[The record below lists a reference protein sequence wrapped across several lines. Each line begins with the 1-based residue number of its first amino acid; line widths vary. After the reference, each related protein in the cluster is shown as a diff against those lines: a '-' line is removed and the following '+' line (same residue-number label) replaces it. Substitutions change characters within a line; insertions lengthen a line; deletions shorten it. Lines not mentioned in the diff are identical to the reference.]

1 MHIAQPSVHRTQLTA
16 MDIQSAGLFRS
27 ARVASKPIHSHSIVE
42 VVYYLHGSVQCRVG
56 NQVLD
61 ADPGTILV
69 IPAGIPHGEVSV
81 GPWACFYLLI
91 KRPVLPDGLLQL
103 HDDEDRSVE
112 RVCMT
117 LLREWRSQQE
127 GRETMLSLL
136 LDQLGVLLRR
146 LKPPAAPS
154 SAELLVRQ
162 LERALEERFT
172 EPVTISGLCNDLGVS
187 CSYLR
192 AQFVRLRGQAPMHR
206 LQHLRAQHALA
217 AIQSSN
223 QSLETIAEICGY
235 ASASHLSRH
244 VKRTT
249 GKSPGEFR
257 LRTEG
262 SNDEC
267 NEHRRVGTSRG
278 PFRPGDES

>member
-1 MHIAQPSVHRTQLTA
+1 MHNSQPGMHRTQLTV

-27 ARVASKPIHSHSIVE
+27 GRGASKPLHSHSVGE
-42 VVYYLHGSVQCRVG
+42 VVYYLHGPVQCQVG
-56 NQVLD
+56 NQLLD
-61 ADPGTILV
+61 TVPRTILV
-69 IPAGIPHGEVSV
+69 IPAGMSHGEVSV
-81 GPWACFYLLI
+81 EPWACFYLLI
-91 KRPVLPDGLLQL
+91 KRPMLPDGLLQL

-136 LDQLGVLLRR
+136 LDQLGVLLWR

-172 EPVTISGLCNDLGVS
+172 EAVTISGLCSELGVS

-192 AQFVRLRGQAPMHR
+192 AQFVRLRGQAPMYR

-223 QSLETIAEICGY
+223 QGLETIAEISGY

-244 VKRTT
+244 IKRTT

-262 SNDEC
+262 KE
-267 NEHRRVGTSRG
+267 
-278 PFRPGDES
+278 